1 MKKLKLK
8 PSARD
13 KRRYFVINSD
23 DKKKIEIA
31 LMDYLGI
38 LGMAK
43 ARFMFVKKLPKGK
56 IIGSC
61 ERSELNDIRAG
72 LIYGGFS
79 VEKVSGTLKGLGV

>member
-13 KRRYFVINSD
+13 KRRYFVILSD
-23 DKKKIEIA
+23 DKKKIETS
-31 LMDYLGI
+31 LLNYLGI

-43 ARFMFVKKLPKGK
+43 AKFMFVKKLPKGK

-61 ERSELNDIRAG
+61 ERSELNDVRAG
-72 LIYGGFS
+72 LTLSGFS
-79 VEKVSGTLKGLGV
+79 ISKVSGTLKGLGN